1 MISTLQFT
9 GSCPRYRAPRK
20 GVNGFRYEEERTE
33 EDMHRTVRVLL
44 LSATLLLTGGWFLYH
59 HGSRVNHESGIA
71 DQALWEQAPG
81 DKWLY
86 IGGLMM
92 LISGSLGAAAVL

>member
-1 MISTLQFT
+1 
-9 GSCPRYRAPRK
+9 
-20 GVNGFRYEEERTE
+20 
-33 EDMHRTVRVLL
+33 MHRMVRVLL
-44 LSATLLLTGGWFLYH
+44 LSAMLLLGSGSFLYH
-59 HGSRVNHESGIA
+59 LGSQANHETGKE

-92 LISGSLGAAAVL
+92 LISGSLGMAAVRVWSGGKKG

>member
-1 MISTLQFT
+1 M
-9 GSCPRYRAPRK
+9 R
-20 GVNGFRYEEERTE
+20 
-33 EDMHRTVRVLL
+33 RTVRVLL
-44 LSATLLLTGGWFLYH
+44 LSAMLLLVSGWFLYH
-59 HGSRVNHESGIA
+59 LGSRVNHEAGKE

-92 LISGSLGAAAVL
+92 LVSGSLGAAAVRVWSGGKRGAIESTLTGPGDR